1 MHKPYIAFIIMNLSL
16 SLSLSLLAHRAYGR
30 MPCVYACVLVQVLTI
45 LTLRGIL
52 TRNIRNLL
60 DLLDREHDPS
70 TTPLASIK
78 GNCRNRHTVNTHHTE
93 TNAVV
98 VITTVGTCL
107 LLQRRSVG
115 ERPPRTHLKVCEMW
129 LRRDQLKAA

>member
-1 MHKPYIAFIIMNLSL
+1 MSLQL
-16 SLSLSLLAHRAYGR
+16 SLSLSLLARRTYGR
-30 MPCVYACVLVQVLTI
+30 MPCVYACVLVQVLSI

-52 TRNIRNLL
+52 TCNIRNLL

-70 TTPLASIK
+70 TTPLPLASIK

-98 VITTVGTCL
+98 VITTIGTCL
-107 LLQRRSVG
+107 LL
-115 ERPPRTHLKVCEMW
+115 
-129 LRRDQLKAA
+129 